1 MRVVTSPTFDKQ
13 FKKLSHKVQQ
23 QFKARLS
30 LWLENSE
37 HPTLRVHPLKG
48 SLSGY
53 WSMNISGDYR
63 VIYYFQGDETAVLAL
78 IGTHSQLY

>member
-1 MRVVTSPTFDKQ
+1 MRLNRTRNFNKQ
-13 FKKLSHKVQQ
+13 YKKLPERVQQ
-23 QFKARLS
+23 QFKVRLA
-30 LWLENSE
+30 LWLVNSE

-53 WSMNISGDYR
+53 WSMNISGDYLA
-63 VIYYFQGDETAVLAL
+63 VYYFQSEEIVVFTL